1 MRVAV
6 VGAEGGGLL
15 QAVAEDGSP
24 QGPPQPARDLAA
36 AVAERERA
44 DRPRWVW
51 AATAELY
58 RACCGPGPGPTGP
71 TTSA

>member
-15 QAVAEDGSP
+15 QAVAEDGAPS
-24 QGPPQPARDLAA
+24 GPPEPVRDLAA

-44 DRPRWVW
+44 GRPRCRPGCGST
-51 AATAELY
+51 AATTL
-58 RACCGPGPGPTGP
+58 P
-71 TTSA
+71 